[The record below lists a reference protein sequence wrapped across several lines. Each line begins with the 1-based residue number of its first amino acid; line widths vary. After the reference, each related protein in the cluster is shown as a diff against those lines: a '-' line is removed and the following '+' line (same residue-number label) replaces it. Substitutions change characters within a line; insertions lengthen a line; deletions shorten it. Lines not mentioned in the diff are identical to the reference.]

1 MGLRSFLLCISP
13 LQLTTSPK
21 STGIDNDDAENQIV
35 VENDARDVQ
44 IHCLINTD
52 GLPLSDL
59 GLYLCPTMAQCR
71 NDRDSYIIS
80 RIESR
85 SVYNYYPKQYKLSLN
100 GTLTVTKMSSKHDG
114 MVVWCI
120 GKVRHH
126 GVRENTT
133 VIQIA
138 RERPTIR
145 IKSPQLFS
153 VVKGM
158 TLHLDC
164 EANGFPTP
172 QVIWFRTRDRK
183 VLLNR
188 TNDEATSLVRRN
200 VTKDDEGGYNCTA
213 TNLLGSDRY
222 EVQVNV
228 IGSPKLILVSPQ
240 DIYVYVRMDL
250 YLEAQVEGYP
260 YPWVSLSHDQHVLQN
275 RSNFTSSNIL
285 LKVNSNITKANGGLY
300 IICAGNPYRNHCLIM
315 RVHVQGMT
323 RLYTNRFCVIQI
335 TKEVESVRPP
345 TNGQLTCF

>member
-1 MGLRSFLLCISP
+1 MDIQKFWGYIFLIVAHLGENYGSE
-13 LQLTTSPK
+13 
-21 STGIDNDDAENQIV
+21 GIDNDDAENQIV

-145 IKSPQLFS
+145 VKRPQLFS
-153 VVKGM
+153 VVNGM

-164 EANGFPTP
+164 EATGFPPP
-172 QVIWFRTRDRK
+172 QVIWFRIRDRK
-183 VLLNR
+183 VLLNQ

-228 IGSPKLILVSPQ
+228 IDFPSSTMSTLKERQEYQEQDSYKVITFALLPLLV
-240 DIYVYVRMDL
+240 L
-250 YLEAQVEGYP
+250 ATG
-260 YPWVSLSHDQHVLQN
+260 
-275 RSNFTSSNIL
+275 
-285 LKVNSNITKANGGLY
+285 
-300 IICAGNPYRNHCLIM
+300 CLIYLGF
-315 RVHVQGMT
+315 RNGS
-323 RLYTNRFCVIQI
+323 RRSSRENA
-335 TKEVESVRPP
+335 SV
-345 TNGQLTCF
+345 LV